1 MSEDS
6 TESPEIFNNID
17 RALSPLSP
25 GRLRTSGAKAP
36 RGRGAGRRG
45 RRGGLGRGGKGIK
58 RGLRKAIEPTEE
70 FKALQSQAILAF
82 LDQNDGLAE
91 ALILQAIQINPEM
104 FEAHNLLSE
113 IHYARG
119 DLDKAIGAAWTAAH
133 TKQRDPDI
141 WSRLADLVLERDG
154 DDRKSTLRNAV
165 YCINRIINLD
175 KYNVKARYQRANLYH
190 ELGYKRKA
198 VIEYEELI
206 KQLPH
211 DTIVLRHL
219 AEIYIELEKPERAL
233 EHYQN
238 SISHFQAIEPTE
250 VSSFT
255 WSDVNIVTELYG
267 FQQRY
272 EEGII
277 QLKSLSRWLLGRKH
291 DSYWETFDK
300 DDREWDLDDQPRRT
314 EVLDF
319 VRGEYD
325 IASYGDGLPLD
336 LRIKLGILRLKAQSH
351 DLKEALASL
360 RILNKIQR

>member
-1 MSEDS
+1 MI
-6 TESPEIFNNID
+6 T
-17 RALSPLSP
+17 
-25 GRLRTSGAKAP
+25 AP
-36 RGRGAGRRG
+36 KGRGTRKGARQ
-45 RRGGLGRGGKGIK
+45 GGLGRGGRGIK

-70 FKALQSQAILAF
+70 FKTLQSRAILAF
-82 LDQNDGLAE
+82 LNQSDEEAE
-91 ALILQAIQINPEM
+91 ELILQAIQINPEI

-113 IHYARG
+113 IHYTRG

-141 WSRLADLVLERDG
+141 WSRLADLILEREG
-154 DDRKSTLRNAV
+154 NDRKSTLRNAI
-165 YCINRIINLD
+165 YCINRVISLD
-175 KYNVKARYQRANLYH
+175 KFNVKARYQRAKMYS

-211 DTIVLRHL
+211 DTNVLRLL
-219 AEIYIELEKPERAL
+219 AVIYIEVGNPERAL
-233 EHYQN
+233 ELYQY
-238 SISHFQAIEPTE
+238 SISHFQAIEPYG

-272 EEGII
+272 EEGVI
-277 QLKSLSRWLLGRKH
+277 QLKSLSRWLLGRKE

-300 DDREWDLDDQPRRT
+300 DDREWDFDDQPRRT

-319 VRGEYD
+319 VPGEHD
-325 IASYGDGLPLD
+325 AASYGDGLPLD
-336 LRIKLGILRLKAQSH
+336 LRIKLGVFRLKAPRH
-351 DLKEALASL
+351 DLKEALASHQV
-360 RILNKIQR
+360 INKI